1 MRNAPKQP
9 VPERESSGQFV
20 DGFYAKDL
28 LDALN
33 GKRDF
38 GKEQYVV
45 FHGDQPMQTGSD
57 GKDEGYRIAG
67 EVFIAEL
74 RKLIDAW
81 LESGR
86 STDGVETPK
95 DRKVT
100 ATRSDLDSFYLDGN
114 GHTIFDSVRGWLMDD
129 PPLFILT
136 NTGEVNMELRRT
148 SRRSSSY
155 GGPVAMAVDEA
166 LTLFLLLM
174 ASKAKYALFKCN
186 HPGCGIYYI
195 LEKPRGQY
203 KQGTACPEHRRQQGT
218 RRKRKLDHAKALQI
232 ASEALA
238 AWPSLSGSTRSKHK
252 SAKDYAASKLQR
264 FGVGSKW
271 VTRNLTKISNREV
284 STHA

>member
-1 MRNAPKQP
+1 MRNALKQP
-9 VPERESSGQFV
+9 VPQRESSGQFV

-38 GKEQYVV
+38 GKEQHAI
-45 FHGDQPMQTGSD
+45 FHGDQPMQTGPH

-67 EVFIAEL
+67 EVFVTEL

-86 STDGVETPK
+86 SADGVETPR

-100 ATRSDLDSFYLDGN
+100 ATASDLESFYLDPS
-114 GHTIFDSVRGWLMDD
+114 GHTIFDMVRGWLMDD
-129 PPLFILT
+129 PPLFILAES
-136 NTGEVNMELRRT
+136 GEVEMQLRRT

-155 GGPVAMAVDEA
+155 GGPIATAVDEA
-166 LTLFLLLM
+166 RTLFLLLM
-174 ASKAKYALFKCN
+174 ASRAKYALFKCN

-203 KQGTACPEHRRQQGT
+203 KQGTVCPEHRRQQGT
-218 RRKRKLDHAKALQI
+218 QRRRKLDHAKALQI
-232 ASEALA
+232 AAEALA
-238 AWPSLSGSTRSKHK
+238 AWPSLSGSTHSKHR

-271 VTRNLTKISNREV
+271 VTRNLTKISSREV

>member
-1 MRNAPKQP
+1 MRNAPNQP
-9 VPERESSGQFV
+9 VRERESSGQFV

-38 GKEQYVV
+38 GKEQYAI
-45 FHGDQPMQTGSD
+45 FHGDRPMQTGPG
-57 GKDEGYRIAG
+57 GKDEGFREAG
-67 EVFIAEL
+67 EIFATEL
-74 RKLIDAW
+74 REFVDGW

-95 DRKVT
+95 DRKVI
-100 ATRSDLDSFYLDGN
+100 ATRLDLDSFYLDGDQ
-114 GHTIFDSVRGWLMDD
+114 GHTKFDMVRGWLMAHR
-129 PPLFILT
+129 PLAILT
-136 NTGEVNMELRRT
+136 ESGEVEWDLRA
-148 SRRSSSY
+148 SHSNWK
-155 GGPVAMAVDEA
+155 GPVPAAEDEA
-166 LTLFLLLM
+166 RTLFLLLM

-203 KQGTACPEHRRQQGT
+203 KQGTTCPEHRRQQGT

-232 ASEALA
+232 AAEAFA
-238 AWPSLSGSTRSKHK
+238 AWPNLSGSTRSKHK
-252 SAKDYAASKLQR
+252 SAKDYVASKLQR